1 MKSCKRWYEE
11 KKCYW
16 KCCLWLC
23 NSHRQ
28 HIKAHPTS
36 WHYPLITYLVCSS
49 AIVMLSQSSLELRSL
64 LDPLESGVA
73 LKVNIFQNHLFL
85 YQITHN
91 MTKDCS
97 LNYQFSIQKLQAQN
111 MLCTKLIFV
120 LTFRTIFAHNMFW
133 QCSELG
139 RYWTGKSID
148 NLLKRNY
155 LYTPT
160 STSYIYR

>member
-36 WHYPLITYLVCSS
+36 WHYPLIIYLVCSS

-97 LNYQFSIQKLQAQN
+97 LNYQCMKTHSVLEWIWIKGSYLSQWLPQGERGPLKESKSQWIE
-111 MLCTKLIFV
+111 IF
-120 LTFRTIFAHNMFW
+120 HGG
-133 QCSELG
+133 SH
-139 RYWTGKSID
+139 
-148 NLLKRNY
+148 
-155 LYTPT
+155 
-160 STSYIYR
+160 